1 MSGVGVASVASVG
14 VGVDTISVGVG
25 TTKGMTVEHSRISL
39 GLGLS
44 LAKMMN
50 SGVAISGIGVGNG
63 GDNLLNFGS
72 FRCYNTWHI
81 VGVGVGKR
89 MSIEVRNGF
98 HNGGDNLLN
107 FGSFRCYNTW
117 HLVGVGVGSMSG
129 VGVASVASE
138 AGVAI
143 SGVGVAIV
151 ISVEDSRISFSLGLG
166 LSLAKMMNSVSGISG
181 IMSSISDGMV
191 KSIWEFNSVSEG
203 VGVWGNL
210 YWCWYLSLDGWFHS
224 LDNGGHCGSNVE
236 RELEAIDSCG
246 SVGSAMESLL
256 LEDAGGVDGNDSTV
270 QVLGEANGLM
280 LWLGLGHGR
289 KDKACKNQEFHL
301 RS

>member
-50 SGVAISGIGVGNG
+50 RVGKRMSIGERNGFHNGGDSLLNFGSFKCYSLWHLVVGVAISGIGVGNG
-63 GDNLLNFGS
+63 ADNLLNFS
-72 FRCYNTWHI
+72 
-81 VGVGVGKR
+81 
-89 MSIEVRNGF
+89 
-98 HNGGDNLLN
+98 
-107 FGSFRCYNTW
+107 SFRCYNTW
-117 HLVGVGVGSMSG
+117 HLVGVGVAISGVGVGSMSG
-129 VGVASVASE
+129 V
-138 AGVAI
+138 GVAI